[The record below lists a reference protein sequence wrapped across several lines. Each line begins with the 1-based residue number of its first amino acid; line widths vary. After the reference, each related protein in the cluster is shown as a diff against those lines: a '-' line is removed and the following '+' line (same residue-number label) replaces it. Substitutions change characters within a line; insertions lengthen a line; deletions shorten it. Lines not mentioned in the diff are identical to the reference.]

1 MILLCCFYWFISTS
15 KDFHLIVRHLP
26 LTLLPYNSPKHWFMI
41 KIIWI
46 VKLGLLWLS
55 QNLTEGELTYLH
67 VIDMSLLSGAIYKKG
82 GEQLRSF
89 FTMEHNRNLQRFVF
103 FTNLSN
109 KCICSFLFYLNHS
122 FGLLMFSV
130 SCWSIVEY
138 MLHWCLLRG
147 FMIGWQTKSRTIK
160 KLPV

>member
-1 MILLCCFYWFISTS
+1 MDFGKQLSFFHYFIAIFSPNQYLYEWKRWIAHFCFQ
-15 KDFHLIVRHLP
+15 
-26 LTLLPYNSPKHWFMI
+26 
-41 KIIWI
+41 
-46 VKLGLLWLS
+46 GLENQKNLES
-55 QNLTEGELTYLH
+55 FCQNLTEGELTYLH
-67 VIDMSLLSGAIYKKG
+67 VIDMSLLSGAIYKKR
-82 GEQLRSF
+82 GEQLRSI

-147 FMIGWQTKSRTIK
+147 FIFIFNCMLDIF
-160 KLPV
+160 LDL